1 MAHQHDHGPHAGH
14 HHHDHDH
21 DHSHVPAVTGENER
35 KILISFFIILAFMLV
50 EAIGG
55 LLSGSLALLA
65 DAGHMLTDA
74 IALRLAYAAFRL
86 GRRAADSRRSFGYA
100 RFEVIAGLINA
111 LTLFG
116 IVGFILY
123 EAIQRFREPQ
133 WFQSNAERIAG
144 LVLGMARVLP
154 AANLAEARPMPRL
167 GVPAETFGALDTA
180 LSWLIDDILAP
191 NGIQIRANHL
201 AISTG

>member
-1 MAHQHDHGPHAGH
+1 MITHDLNHWPLI
-14 HHHDHDH
+14 
-21 DHSHVPAVTGENER
+21 VTVLRGAPTADEQ
-35 KILISFFIILAFMLV
+35 LAFLDQFSRWLDRG
-50 EAIGG
+50 ERFA
-55 LLSGSLALLA
+55 
-65 DAGHMLTDA
+65 T
-74 IALRLAYAAFRL
+74 LRIY
-86 GRRAADSRRSFGYA
+86 ADSDSLLRPQGN
-100 RFEVIAGLINA
+100 GQ
-111 LTLFG
+111 
-116 IVGFILY
+116 
-123 EAIQRFREPQ
+123 EAKE